1 MWARHREEQ
10 QRQVGEESRSVK
22 SNPGWFMSR
31 SARKKKYKRYE
42 CLALCKSFLA
52 VEILPKLS
60 ADKTVCT
67 SRTEFLLNKW
77 FRIWVDF
84 YHWASCLK
92 KTFSINSWKMATE
105 VIKFSNTAVI
115 FSIFRP
121 VCLTC
126 VVCLTWLTLAL
137 VSVLLSHTFCVDVV
151 HVSLLQQLKGWKF
164 GAFC

>member
-1 MWARHREEQ
+1 
-10 QRQVGEESRSVK
+10 
-22 SNPGWFMSR
+22 MSR

-84 YHWASCLK
+84 YHSASCLK